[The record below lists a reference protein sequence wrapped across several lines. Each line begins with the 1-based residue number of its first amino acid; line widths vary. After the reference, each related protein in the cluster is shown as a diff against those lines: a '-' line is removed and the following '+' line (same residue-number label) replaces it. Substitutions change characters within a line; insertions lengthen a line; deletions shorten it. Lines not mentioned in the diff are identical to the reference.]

1 MNVKVQYVVNLEEIP
16 KEVQKLL
23 PVCENYGDRIC
34 NLGSL
39 VEEQSFSLAMDEIE
53 SIRESMYKVDQRL
66 ADCQAILKGYLN
78 VKSRPEERPPE
89 EVPAES
95 PGAPPEQSMEQMVAL
110 SESLKQLAERES
122 GAQNDPVS

>member
-66 ADCQAILKGYLN
+66 ADCQGILKGYLN
-78 VKSRPEERPPE
+78 VKSRPEERPQE
-89 EVPAES
+89 EV
-95 PGAPPEQSMEQMVAL
+95 PPEQSMEQMVAL

-122 GAQNDPVS
+122 GAQNDPTS

>member
-66 ADCQAILKGYLN
+66 ADCQGILKGYLN
-78 VKSRPEERPPE
+78 VKSRPEERPQE
-89 EVPAES
+89 EV
-95 PGAPPEQSMEQMVAL
+95 PPEQSVEQMVAL

>member
-66 ADCQAILKGYLN
+66 ADCQGILRGYLN
-78 VKSRPEERPPE
+78 VKSRPEERPQE
-89 EVPAES
+89 EV
-95 PGAPPEQSMEQMVAL
+95 PPEQSVEQMVAL

>member
-89 EVPAES
+89 EVP
-95 PGAPPEQSMEQMVAL
+95 PEQSMEQMVAL

-122 GAQNDPVS
+122 GAQNDPTS

>member
-53 SIRESMYKVDQRL
+53 NIRESMYKVDQRL

-89 EVPAES
+89 EVP
-95 PGAPPEQSMEQMVAL
+95 PEQSMEQMVAL

-122 GAQNDPVS
+122 GAQNDPTS

>member
-89 EVPAES
+89 EVP
-95 PGAPPEQSMEQMVAL
+95 PEQSMEQMVAL

>member
-1 MNVKVQYVVNLEEIP
+1 MEVKVQYVVNLEEIP

-23 PVCENYGDRIC
+23 PERTSWSAELNG
-34 NLGSL
+34 LHTFLSEGSIIL
-39 VEEQSFSLAMDEIE
+39 AIEEIDN
-53 SIRESMYKVDQRL
+53 IRKSMYIVEQRL
-66 ADCQAILKGYLN
+66 QDCQGILKGYLG

-89 EVPAES
+89 EAPAES
-95 PGAPPEQSMEQMVAL
+95 PGAPPEQSMEQMAAL

>member
-66 ADCQAILKGYLN
+66 ADCQGILKGYLN
-78 VKSRPEERPPE
+78 VKSRPEERPQE
-89 EVPAES
+89 EV
-95 PGAPPEQSMEQMVAL
+95 PPEQSMEQMVAL

>member
-78 VKSRPEERPPE
+78 VKNRPEERPQE
-89 EVPAES
+89 EV
-95 PGAPPEQSMEQMVAL
+95 PPEQSMEQMVAL

>member
-78 VKSRPEERPPE
+78 VKSRPEERPQE
-89 EVPAES
+89 EV
-95 PGAPPEQSMEQMVAL
+95 PPEQSMEQMVAL

>member
-23 PVCENYGDRIC
+23 PACENYGDRIC

-39 VEEQSFSLAMDEIE
+39 IEEQSFSLAMDEIE

-66 ADCQAILKGYLN
+66 ADCQGILKGYLN
-78 VKSRPEERPPE
+78 VKSRPEERPQE
-89 EVPAES
+89 EV
-95 PGAPPEQSMEQMVAL
+95 PPEQSMEQMAAL

>member
-78 VKSRPEERPPE
+78 VKSRPEERPQE
-89 EVPAES
+89 EV
-95 PGAPPEQSMEQMVAL
+95 PPEQSVEQMVAL

>member
-23 PVCENYGDRIC
+23 PDCEDYGDRIC

-66 ADCQAILKGYLN
+66 ADCHGILRGYLN
-78 VKSRPEERPPE
+78 VKSRPEERPQE
-89 EVPAES
+89 EV
-95 PGAPPEQSMEQMVAL
+95 PPEQSMEQMVAL